1 MSDID
6 PHDFRCGSIAIVG
19 RPNVGKSTLL
29 NHLVGQKVSIT
40 SSKAQTT
47 RHRIT
52 GILTDVTTQFLFLD
66 TPGFQKTHQNA
77 LNRVLNRT
85 VANTASDADVIVFAV
100 EAMRYTD
107 ADALVLRALPAE
119 AKVILA
125 VTKIDREKEKARLLP
140 WLAEMQARYPFV
152 AVVPLSVKNAATL
165 TELKRAIRPQLP
177 VQPAIFAVDEMTD
190 KSERF
195 IASEFIREKVFRQL
209 GDELPYSVNVLI
221 EQFVIEGT
229 MRRIHATIVV
239 EKQSQKAIIIG
250 EKGERLKRIGTDAR
264 KEMEVTFGSKVY
276 LELWV
281 RVKKGWA
288 DDDAMVKQYGYQT

>member
-1 MSDID
+1 MSEQT
-6 PHDFRCGSIAIVG
+6 FRCGSVAIVG

-52 GILTDVTTQFLFLD
+52 GILSDADTQYLFID
-66 TPGFQKTHQNA
+66 TPGFQKTHLNA
-77 LNRVLNRT
+77 LNRILNRT
-85 VANTASDADVIVFAV
+85 VASTANDADVVVFAV
-100 EAMRYTD
+100 EAMRYTE
-107 ADALVLRALPAE
+107 ADAAVLKSLPE
-119 AKVILA
+119 GTKVILA
-125 VTKIDREKEKARLLP
+125 VTKIDREKEKSRLLP
-140 WLAEMQARYPFV
+140 YLAEMQSLFAFA
-152 AVVPLSVKNAATL
+152 AVVPVSVKNAATL
-165 TELKRAIRPQLP
+165 LELKRAIRPHLP
-177 VQPAIFAVDEMTD
+177 QQPAIFDVEELTD

-195 IASEFIREKVFRQL
+195 LAAEFIREKVFRQL
-209 GDELPYSVNVLI
+209 GDELPYSVNVVV
-221 EQFVIEGT
+221 EQFAMEGT
-229 MRRIHATIVV
+229 MRRIHATIIV

-264 KEMEVTFGSKVY
+264 KEMEATFDGKVY

-288 DDDAMVKQYGYQT
+288 DDEAMVKQYGYQ

>member
-1 MSDID
+1 MSEEGV
-6 PHDFRCGSIAIVG
+6 FRCGSVAIVG

-52 GILTDVTTQFLFLD
+52 GILSDESTQFLFLD
-66 TPGFQKTHQNA
+66 TPGFQKVHQNA
-77 LNRVLNRT
+77 LNRVLNKT
-85 VANTASDADVIVFAV
+85 VANTANDADVVVFAV
-100 EAMRYTD
+100 EAMRWTD
-107 ADALVLRALPAE
+107 ADAMVLKSLPETAT
-119 AKVILA
+119 VILA
-125 VTKIDREKEKARLLP
+125 VTKIDREKEKERLLP
-140 WLAEMQARYPFV
+140 WLAEMQARRIFA
-152 AVVPLSVKNAATL
+152 AVVPVSVKNAATL
-165 TELKRAIRPQLP
+165 VELKRAIRPRLP
-177 VQPAIFAVDEMTD
+177 AQPAIFDVESLTD

-195 IASEFIREKVFRQL
+195 IAAEFIREKVFRQL

-221 EQFVIEGT
+221 EDFKLEGT
-229 MRRIHATIVV
+229 LRRIHATIVV

-264 KEMEVTFGSKVY
+264 KDMETMFDGKVY

-288 DDDAMVKQYGYQT
+288 DDEAMVKQYGYQS

>member
-1 MSDID
+1 MSDKT
-6 PHDFRCGSIAIVG
+6 FRCGSIAIVG

-52 GILTDVTTQFLFLD
+52 GILSDADTQYLFID
-66 TPGFQKTHQNA
+66 TPGFQKTHLNA
-77 LNRVLNRT
+77 LNRILNRT
-85 VANTASDADVIVFAV
+85 VASTANDADVVVFAV
-100 EAMRYTD
+100 EAMRYTE
-107 ADALVLRALPAE
+107 ADAAVLKSLPE
-119 AKVILA
+119 GTKVILA

-140 WLAEMQARYPFV
+140 YLAEMQNLFAFA
-152 AVVPLSVKNAATL
+152 AVVPVSVKNAATL
-165 TELKRAIRPQLP
+165 VELKRAIRPHLP
-177 VQPAIFAVDEMTD
+177 EQPAIFDVEELTD

-195 IASEFIREKVFRQL
+195 LAAEFIREKVFRQL
-209 GDELPYSVNVLI
+209 GDELPYSVNVVV
-221 EQFVIEGT
+221 EQFAIEGT
-229 MRRIHATIVV
+229 MRRIHATIIV

-264 KEMEVTFGSKVY
+264 KEMEATFDGKVY

-288 DDDAMVKQYGYQT
+288 DDEAMVKQYGYQ